1 MDKFQLV
8 SDYKLSGDQPEAVDA
23 LVKGIESGMREQ
35 TLMGVTG
42 SGKTFT
48 MANVIARINRPTLV
62 LAHNK
67 ILAAQ
72 LCSEFKE
79 FFPNNAVE
87 YFVSY
92 YDYYQPEAYVP
103 SKDVYIEKDSSV
115 NDEIDKL
122 RHSATSAIA
131 ERRDVIIVASV
142 SCIYSLGD
150 PEEYKSMV
158 VSIRRGMEKSRD
170 RLIADLVGIQYERND
185 INFVRNK
192 FRVRGD
198 VVEIFPA
205 NSTDTAIRVEFFG
218 DEIDRIT
225 EINVVTGEVLCSLAH
240 AAIFPASHYIVSR
253 DKMHD
258 AIEEIKQELDERIK
272 YFKDNDMLIEAQ
284 RIAQRTNYDIEM
296 LEEIGFCSG
305 IENYSRVLARRPAG
319 STPFTLLDFLPEDF
333 VLFVDES
340 HVSLPQVRGMYA
352 GDRARKQTLVDYG
365 FRLPSAMDNAGNT
378 SEIYKTANPYYT
390 DPENKDSSEKD
401 PAQQLPVDASA
412 TKPSSATAQVT
423 EHTKTDVNGN
433 TVSQTDSGTT
443 SSSSATAKQ
452 SPSTGD
458 TSKDADQSSD
468 SQTTEKGKEFYTIQT
483 ASEKVFYLV
492 IDRDGEDEKVYFLT
506 EVSENDLL
514 NTTTD
519 NSETLPK
526 NSAAL
531 ESAIPT
537 KDSAL
542 SNNNADTTGDKTQGA
557 ESVEDST
564 EDSTEDTSEPKEDTA
579 KADGSGFTYV
589 LMGIAAVA
597 VIEVVYVV
605 KSKKKKENFIDE
617 DEDEDELDE
626 DYDYDDEEETE
637 QDSDEAFINGGDDTE
652 SVDTDE
658 NDNEDNNNEN
668 DEENGEE

>member
-1 MDKFQLV
+1 MKNRRLSARAVVSFMLSAILFCMPIGAFFANRANTVEVHAEDTAEQSTENTTENSTEGTTEDSSEETQPAAKCTCKEKCSQYAVDEDCEVCAKNYKECTYINPSVKITINTPSGWHNDTTKVTVKVEDMIVSGNFTVQTVKAKVGQNGSWTDITEDMYIEISENSTIYVQVTDQKGKTYEKNRYIKCFDFTKPTLNAAV
-8 SDYKLSGDQPEAVDA
+8 SDGLLSIQ
-23 LVKGIESGMREQ
+23 
-35 TLMGVTG
+35 
-42 SGKTFT
+42 
-48 MANVIARINRPTLV
+48 
-62 LAHNK
+62 AH
-67 ILAAQ
+67 
-72 LCSEFKE
+72 
-79 FFPNNAVE
+79 
-87 YFVSY
+87 
-92 YDYYQPEAYVP
+92 D
-103 SKDVYIEKDSSV
+103 
-115 NDEIDKL
+115 
-122 RHSATSAIA
+122 
-131 ERRDVIIVASV
+131 
-142 SCIYSLGD
+142 
-150 PEEYKSMV
+150 
-158 VSIRRGMEKSRD
+158 
-170 RLIADLVGIQYERND
+170 
-185 INFVRNK
+185 
-192 FRVRGD
+192 
-198 VVEIFPA
+198 
-205 NSTDTAIRVEFFG
+205 TD
-218 DEIDRIT
+218 
-225 EINVVTGEVLCSLAH
+225 
-240 AAIFPASHYIVSR
+240 
-253 DKMHD
+253 
-258 AIEEIKQELDERIK
+258 
-272 YFKDNDMLIEAQ
+272 
-284 RIAQRTNYDIEM
+284 
-296 LEEIGFCSG
+296 SG
-305 IENYSRVLARRPAG
+305 IKAIYVNGYEFTEHTNGALNIRLQQFDAG
-319 STPFTLLDFLPEDF
+319 YQYFTI
-333 VLFVDES
+333 
-340 HVSLPQVRGMYA
+340 
-352 GDRARKQTLVDYG
+352 
-365 FRLPSAMDNAGNT
+365 SAMDNAGNT

-390 DPENKDSSEKD
+390 DPENKDSNEKD

-433 TVSQTDSGTT
+433 TVSQTGSGTN

-468 SQTTEKGKEFYTIQT
+468 SQTSEKGKEFYTIQT

-542 SNNNADTTGDKTQGA
+542 SNNNADTTGEKTQGA

-579 KADGSGFTYV
+579 KADGSGFTYI

-597 VIEVVYVV
+597 VIGVVYVV

-626 DYDYDDEEETE
+626 DYDYEDEEETE

-668 DEENGEE
+668 DEEDGEE

>member
-1 MDKFQLV
+1 MKKKLSVKVIMSLILSAVLLCMPIGAFMANSGNTVSVQAQDTDAEENECETETPSTGTEEESESEQESSMVSGNDIPTPECTCKEKCSQYSVDKECEVCKEDYSLCEYVNPNVKITINTPSGWHNDTTKVTVKVEDTVVSGNFTIQKVQAKVGQNGSWTDITEDMYIEISENSTIYVQVTDQKGKTYEKNRYIKCFDFTKPTLNAAV
-8 SDYKLSGDQPEAVDA
+8 SDGLLSIQ
-23 LVKGIESGMREQ
+23 
-35 TLMGVTG
+35 
-42 SGKTFT
+42 
-48 MANVIARINRPTLV
+48 
-62 LAHNK
+62 AH
-67 ILAAQ
+67 
-72 LCSEFKE
+72 
-79 FFPNNAVE
+79 
-87 YFVSY
+87 
-92 YDYYQPEAYVP
+92 D
-103 SKDVYIEKDSSV
+103 
-115 NDEIDKL
+115 
-122 RHSATSAIA
+122 
-131 ERRDVIIVASV
+131 
-142 SCIYSLGD
+142 
-150 PEEYKSMV
+150 
-158 VSIRRGMEKSRD
+158 
-170 RLIADLVGIQYERND
+170 
-185 INFVRNK
+185 
-192 FRVRGD
+192 
-198 VVEIFPA
+198 
-205 NSTDTAIRVEFFG
+205 TD
-218 DEIDRIT
+218 
-225 EINVVTGEVLCSLAH
+225 
-240 AAIFPASHYIVSR
+240 
-253 DKMHD
+253 
-258 AIEEIKQELDERIK
+258 
-272 YFKDNDMLIEAQ
+272 
-284 RIAQRTNYDIEM
+284 
-296 LEEIGFCSG
+296 SG
-305 IENYSRVLARRPAG
+305 IKAIYVNGYEFTEHTNGALNIRLQQFDAG
-319 STPFTLLDFLPEDF
+319 YQYFTI
-333 VLFVDES
+333 
-340 HVSLPQVRGMYA
+340 
-352 GDRARKQTLVDYG
+352 
-365 FRLPSAMDNAGNT
+365 SAMDNAGNT

-390 DPENKDSSEKD
+390 DPENKDSNEKD

-433 TVSQTDSGTT
+433 TVSQTGSGTN

-468 SQTTEKGKEFYTIQT
+468 SQTSEKGKEFYTIQT

-542 SNNNADTTGDKTQGA
+542 SNNNADTTGEKTQGA

-579 KADGSGFTYV
+579 KADGSGFTYI

-597 VIEVVYVV
+597 VIGVVYVV

-626 DYDYDDEEETE
+626 DYDYEDEEETE

-668 DEENGEE
+668 NEEDGEE